1 MNILNL
7 ISEIEKV
14 DPEVYGRLDSRRRVF
29 QSISGWGSKIAAAAV
44 PFALGSVFNKAYAGS
59 AATQATVLEVLQY
72 AYALENL
79 EANFY
84 NLGLGTSAAPNTAI
98 TSSMSAN
105 NLKALRIIQ
114 TDENNHVKFLSDTI
128 KSLNNNTAPTMPAV
142 SDFDYTGGKGNANGP
157 FASVFTSGGTFLAVA
172 QALEDTGVRAYKG
185 GAPDL
190 MSNKDVLTAALNIHS
205 VEARHASRLRTMRRG
220 GLMPTN
226 DRASMIAAG
235 TDPTTSPK
243 SWISGQDGGGPAP
256 TYTAGVYGAGSPATG
271 AATAIFFPAED
282 NVTQAGANITSLL
295 TAANIAGLTATQ
307 AGVAATESFDE
318 PLDMRTVKNIAL
330 LFVKPGTPTETYLK
344 S

>member
-1 MNILNL
+1 MNILSL

-29 QSISGWGSKIAAAAV
+29 QSISGWGGKIAAAAV

-59 AATQATVLEVLQY
+59 TATQATVLEVLMY

-84 NLGLGTSAAPNTAI
+84 NAGLGTVAAPNTILTA
-98 TSSMSAN
+98 MLSAN
-105 NLKALRIIQ
+105 NLKALRTIQ
-114 TDENNHVKFLSDTI
+114 TDENNHVTFLSDTI
-128 KSLNNNTAPTMPAV
+128 KALSGTAPTKPATT
-142 SDFDYTGGKGNANGP
+142 DFDYTGGKGVPGGP
-157 FASVFTSGGTFLAVA
+157 FATVFTSAGTLLSVA

-220 GLMPTN
+220 GLMPAN
-226 DRASMIAAG
+226 DRASFVAAG
-235 TDPTTSPK
+235 SDPTTSPK
-243 SWISGQDGGGPAP
+243 SWVSNQDGGGPAP
-256 TYTAGVYGAGSPATG
+256 TYTAGVYGAGMPATG
-271 AATAIFFPAED
+271 AATAIFFPGED
-282 NVTQAGANITSLL
+282 NVTQAGVSITSLL
-295 TAANIAGLTATQ
+295 TAAGITGLTATQ

-330 LFVKPGTPTETYLK
+330 LFVKPGTATETYLK